1 MQWLTWVN
9 ASVRYSVVQ
18 ALISSIFLHDH
29 FVGHATNVFENWLP
43 LNYHQRLT
51 NRLVS
56 YFFPL
61 PPHQANNWRMI
72 ASTHSLISIRFF
84 LFSKQISVFFFITQ
98 RFIAQIFRS
107 FFFFEIIIFRF
118 VDGMFVLCAYVC
130 VFVCCSVFLFRLI
143 KVFALHPNHY
153 FYIGILFCCRDEFT
167 VDKVTEECFSECS

>member
-29 FVGHATNVFENWLP
+29 FVGHATNVFANWLP

-84 LFSKQISVFFFITQ
+84 CFQNKFQYFFYHPAIYSTNISFIFFV
-98 RFIAQIFRS
+98 
-107 FFFFEIIIFRF
+107 EIIIFRF
-118 VDGMFVLCAYVC
+118 VDGMFVLCAYVVVC
-130 VFVCCSVFLFRLI
+130 VCVL
-143 KVFALHPNHY
+143 
-153 FYIGILFCCRDEFT
+153 
-167 VDKVTEECFSECS
+167 